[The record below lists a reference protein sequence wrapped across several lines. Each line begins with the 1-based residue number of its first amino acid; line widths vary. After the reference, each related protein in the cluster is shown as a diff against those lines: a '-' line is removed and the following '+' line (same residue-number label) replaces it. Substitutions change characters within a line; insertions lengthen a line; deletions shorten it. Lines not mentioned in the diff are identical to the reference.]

1 MVLTDGEDRGSQETL
16 NSAIESAQKAETVV
30 YTIYIGGHEEHDH
43 TFNGPRTTMTTP

>member
-30 YTIYIGGHEEHDH
+30 YTIYIGGHEDHDY
-43 TFNGPRTTMTTP
+43 G